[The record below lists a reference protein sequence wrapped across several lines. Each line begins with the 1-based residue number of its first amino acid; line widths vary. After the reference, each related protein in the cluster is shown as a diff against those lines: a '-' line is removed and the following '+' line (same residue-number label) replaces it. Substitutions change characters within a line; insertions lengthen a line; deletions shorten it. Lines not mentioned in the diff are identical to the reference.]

1 MTFTRLAELRDD
13 LTAALNIDSQ
23 NRFLLDELMRA
34 KDTNARLLTALSDA
48 DVKLRE
54 FRARLDDQDL
64 EIRRL
69 KVAVEAGKSRPK
81 PKRTRYRPR
90 TTNRKQKAL

>member
-1 MTFTRLAELRDD
+1 MTFGRLAELRDD

-23 NRFLLDELMRA
+23 NKFLLEELMRA
-34 KDTNARLLTALSDA
+34 KDGNARLLTALTDA
-48 DVKLRE
+48 DTKLRE
-54 FRARLDDQDL
+54 FRARLDDQEL

-69 KVAVEAGKSRPK
+69 RVAVAAAKPKPK

-90 TTNRKQKAL
+90 TTKRLEKAL

>member
-1 MTFTRLAELRDD
+1 MTFARLAELRDD

-54 FRARLDDQDL
+54 FRTRLDDQDL

-69 KVAVEAGKSRPK
+69 KVAVEAGKVRPK
-81 PKRTRYRPR
+81 PKWRRVRPR
-90 TTNRKQKAL
+90 GAKRLEKAL